1 MTAVEGLI
9 GQRADL
15 HALHSHDGGFV
26 LAGVG
31 DPGGQQGILGLLQA
45 FFAHVVGVVVF
56 EGNGVDAACGQHG
69 DVAGVGP
76 EKEGIIPFFRV
87 FPGSGQRTFEVDH
100 GHIVRQKDV
109 PDVTEGEGNIA
120 LLLFQFLLKDG
131 GTGLHVSADGHVA
144 GKGQGQQNGTVLF
157 VDGQGGIPG
166 GLGRF
171 HGSIRFAFA
180 VLRWNGRA
188 IARHHVAL
196 IVVDGDG
203 NVLLSQR
210 KRAGQQGENQKKR

>member
-1 MTAVEGLI
+1 M
-9 GQRADL
+9 
-15 HALHSHDGGFV
+15 
-26 LAGVG
+26 
-31 DPGGQQGILGLLQA
+31 
-45 FFAHVVGVVVF
+45 VVF

-100 GHIVRQKDV
+100 GHIVRQKDI
-109 PDVTEGEGNIA
+109 PDVAEGEGNIA
-120 LLLFQFLLKDG
+120 LLLFQFLFKDG
-131 GTGLHVSADGHVA
+131 GAGLHVGADGHVA
-144 GKGQGQQNGTVLF
+144 GKGQGQQNGTVLL
-157 VDGQGGIPG
+157 VDGQGRVAG
-166 GLGRF
+166 GFGRF
-171 HGSIRFAFA
+171 HGSIFALA
-180 VLRWNGRA
+180 VLRGNGRA
-188 IARHHVAL
+188 LARHHVAL